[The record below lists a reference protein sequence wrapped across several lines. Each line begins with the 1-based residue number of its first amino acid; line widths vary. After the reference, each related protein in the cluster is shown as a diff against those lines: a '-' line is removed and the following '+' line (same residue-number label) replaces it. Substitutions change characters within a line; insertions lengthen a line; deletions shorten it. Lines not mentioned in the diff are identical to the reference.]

1 MLAVGWPQIPRNREE
16 GLVSAM
22 KDRHCDVAIIGAGIV
37 GLAVGL
43 QLGRAHPGLKVLVLD
58 KESEV
63 ASHQTGHNSGVM
75 HSGLYYKPGSL
86 KARLCVEGKNAMV
99 RFCQEHSIP
108 YKICGKIIVAT
119 EERELA
125 GLHELLRR
133 GRENRVDGLRELNSE
148 QIREIEPFAS
158 GIRGIQVPGTGITNF
173 RMVAAKYG
181 ELVEKGGGEVL
192 TGYGVQNIVRE
203 TGAIVLETASGLVR
217 ARFVVNCAGL
227 QSDVIA
233 RMAGASLGLR
243 IVPFRGEY
251 YELLPSKRYLI
262 KALVYPVADPRFP
275 FLGVHFTTRVD
286 GSVEA
291 GPNAVF
297 SFKREGYRRTSFDV
311 ADTVSTALFPGF
323 WKMAVR
329 HWGSGMG
336 EIYRSWSKKAFTRS
350 LQRLLPTLTDEDI
363 QPGGSGVRAQALD
376 RSGNLLDDFHFAS
389 QDRILHVCNVPSPAA
404 TASLVIGREIV
415 STLGANSDFRKVQV
429 AVEHEIQS
437 SQSKLD
443 GGAVT
448 NPFHGRRY
456 RDDLL
461 TANDLRVG

>member
-1 MLAVGWPQIPRNREE
+1 MLAPEGRRTRRNKEE

-22 KDRHCDVAIIGAGIV
+22 EDQHCDVAIIGAGIV

-43 QLGRAHPGLKVLVLD
+43 QLVRARPGLKVLVLD

-63 ASHQTGHNSGVM
+63 ASHQTGHNSGVI

-86 KARLCVEGKNAMV
+86 KARLCVEGKSAMV

-119 EERELA
+119 EERELP
-125 GLHELLRR
+125 GLNELLLR
-133 GRENRVDGLRELNSE
+133 GRANGVDGLQELNSE

-158 GIRGIQVPGTGITNF
+158 GIRGIHVPGTGITNF
-173 RMVAAKYG
+173 RMVSAKYA
-181 ELVEKGGGEVL
+181 ELIEQGGGEVL
-192 TGYGVQNIVRE
+192 TGYGVQSIVHE
-203 TGAIVLETASGLVR
+203 PGAIVLETASGQVH

-251 YELLPSKRYLI
+251 YELVPSKRHLI
-262 KALVYPVADPRFP
+262 KALLYPVADPRFP
-275 FLGVHFTTRVD
+275 FLGVHFTTRID

-297 SFKREGYRRTSFDV
+297 SFKREGYSRTSFDV
-311 ADTVSTALFPGF
+311 ADTLSTALFPGF
-323 WKMAVR
+323 WKMAFR
-329 HWGSGMG
+329 NWGSGMG
-336 EIYRSWSKKAFTRS
+336 EIYRSWNKRAFARS
-350 LQRLLPTLTDEDI
+350 LQRLLPSLTEQDI

-376 RSGNLLDDFHFAS
+376 RSGKLLDDFYFAR
-389 QDRILHVCNVPSPAA
+389 QDRFLHVCNVPSPAA

-415 STLGANSDFRKVQV
+415 SALGANAEFKKVQV
-429 AVEHEIQS
+429 VVEHEIQS
-437 SQSKLD
+437 S
-443 GGAVT
+443 
-448 NPFHGRRY
+448 
-456 RDDLL
+456 
-461 TANDLRVG
+461 